1 MYKNKIG
8 ILIALFCLMI
18 GITQA
23 AEEYVLGNGDIV
35 RLTVYGQ
42 KDLDSV
48 SRINEIDK
56 INFPLVGEIK
66 IGGLT
71 ASEAESAIAKAL
83 ADGGFVRAPQV
94 TLIVEQYRSRQV
106 SILGKVNKP
115 GKYSIDGPSKL
126 IDILA
131 LAGGMRNEAADYLRL
146 TRNVNGKESQFV
158 LDVYGLLNEG
168 KASINVEIQNDD
180 IIYVPFM
187 DRFYIYGNVHRPGA
201 YRLERNMTIMQ
212 AIAVGGGVTPKGTES
227 GIILK
232 RRADNGEVNN
242 FSGEPTAHLKANDV
256 IYVKESFF

>member
-1 MYKNKIG
+1 MYKYKVVIF
-8 ILIALFCLMI
+8 ILLCLVCVS
-18 GITQA
+18 TAQA
-23 AEEYVLGNGDIV
+23 TEEYVLGNGDIV

-48 SRINEIDK
+48 SRINEVDK

-71 ASEAESAIAKAL
+71 ASEAEASIARAL
-83 ADGGFVRAPQV
+83 TDGGFVRSPQV

-115 GKYSIDGPSKL
+115 GKYSIDGPSRL
-126 IDILA
+126 VDILA
-131 LAGGMRNEAADYLRL
+131 LAGGMRNEAADFLRL
-146 TRNVNGKESQFV
+146 TRDVNGKESQII

-168 KASINVEIQNDD
+168 KSKENVEIQNED
-180 IIYVPFM
+180 ILYIPYM
-187 DRFYIYGNVHRPGA
+187 DLFYIYGHVHRPGA

-212 AIAVGGGVTPKGTES
+212 AIAVGGGVTQKGTES

-232 RRADNGEVNN
+232 RRSGNGEVNN
-242 FSGEPTAHLKANDV
+242 FSGEPTTHLKANDV